1 MSKLWAVALLACA
14 LGTAAP
20 PMSVDACEAIHTCW
34 TGGYGS
40 LDFPKGYGANQALF
54 FRQMRGAVS
63 TEGAGARR

>member
-14 LGTAAP
+14 LGNSAHATNVSADQ
-20 PMSVDACEAIHTCW
+20 VELREGLHTCW

-54 FRQMRGAVS
+54 PGR
-63 TEGAGARR
+63 